1 MPTRGRK
8 SGGRGTHGSTTKAGK
23 MRSQNP
29 MLWNPLERRKT
40 KDGLLHK
47 HKKKHRVPRVR
58 NKHNYRVKVTIP
70 FLIKIGKIRANPE
83 LRRKRRR
90 Y

>member
-1 MPTRGRK
+1 MPKRRQA
-8 SGGRGTHGSTTKAGK
+8 GGRGTHGSTTKAGK

-47 HKKKHRVPRVR
+47 HKKKHRTPRVR
-58 NKHNYRVKVTIP
+58 HKHNYRVRVIIP
-70 FLIKIGKIRANPE
+70 DLIRKGVIPQNPE